1 MPSVMAN
8 RSATPRLL
16 RTLDLFSGCGGIATG
31 LAMCEGMSRSRF
43 SCVGAIDSWQAAC
56 DAFTENL
63 GVRADCCGVSRES
76 VASVLE
82 RVGDV
87 DVVTGGPPCQGFSTS
102 GKRALDDPRNQLA
115 KSFLDAIELAN
126 PRAFLMENVS
136 GFTTFQDGRL
146 MREVVGRAGE
156 MGFKVHAGVL
166 LASLHGVPQRR
177 RRFIMVGV
185 RGSEFRFPG
194 GGAPEERILDDAG
207 AEAGTLAVDQRP
219 EHGVEAWSFDD
230 ATSDLAPLRAGERRE
245 EYRCAPRNEYQRWA
259 RGTGGAPVD
268 HVAVAHRA
276 DFVRMMGFVRP
287 GESAMDPEV
296 QQRMPA
302 ELRPTSGFPNSYAR
316 IRGDLPSPTIT
327 RNFTTPSSANCIH
340 PHADRALSIREGA
353 RCQSFP
359 DSFRFAGS
367 LTDRRLMIGNAV
379 PPLLARSL
387 GQALLAS
394 LAGEVNPDSGA
405 GVGAGVAGLPG

>member
-1 MPSVMAN
+1 MTTRTS
-8 RSATPRLL
+8 TPRALK
-16 RTLDLFSGCGGIATG
+16 TLDLFSGCGGIATG
-31 LAMCEGMSRSRF
+31 FAMCDGPLRSRF
-43 SCVGAIDSWQAAC
+43 RCVGAIDSWQAAC
-56 DAFTENL
+56 DAFTDNL

-76 VASVLE
+76 VAAVLE

-146 MREVVGRAGE
+146 MHEVVERAGE

-177 RRFIMVGV
+177 RRFIMVGL
-185 RGSEFRFPG
+185 RKGEFRFPG
-194 GGAPEERILDDAG
+194 APDTAGGLFRD
-207 AEAGTLAVDQRP
+207 EAVLEVDQRP
-219 EHGVEAWSFDD
+219 EDGREQWTFDD
-230 ATSDLAPLRAGERRE
+230 ATSDLAPLNAGERRE
-245 EYRCAPRNEYQRWA
+245 EYGAEPQNDYQRWA
-259 RGTGGAPVD
+259 RGGAVSPVD
-268 HVAVAHRA
+268 HVAVGHGA
-276 DFVRMMGFVRP
+276 DFVRMMSFIRP
-287 GESAMDPEV
+287 GESAIDPQV
-296 QQRMPA
+296 QKRMPLA
-302 ELRPTSGFPNSYAR
+302 LRPKSGFPNSYAR
-316 IRGDLPSPTIT
+316 IRGDQPSPTIT

-340 PHADRALSIREGA
+340 PRADRALSIREGA

-359 DSFRFAGS
+359 DTFRFHGT

-379 PPLLARSL
+379 PPLLARAL
-387 GQALLAS
+387 GTALLGALAPSAAKAAAS
-394 LAGEVNPDSGA
+394 
-405 GVGAGVAGLPG
+405 

>member
-1 MPSVMAN
+1 MAN
-8 RSATPRLL
+8 RSATPCVFK
-16 RTLDLFSGCGGIATG
+16 TLDLFSGCGGIAAG
-31 LAMCEGMSRSRF
+31 LAMCEGRTRSRF
-43 SCVGAIDSWQAAC
+43 VCVGAIDSWQAAC
-56 DAFTENL
+56 DAFTDNI

-76 VASVLE
+76 VAGILE
-82 RVGDV
+82 RVGNV

-146 MREVVGRAGE
+146 MREVVERAGE
-156 MGFKVHAGVL
+156 MGFMVHAGVL

-177 RRFIMVGV
+177 RRFIMVGL
-185 RGSEFRFPG
+185 RKGAFRFPG
-194 GGAPEERILDDAG
+194 AADTGDRLFRDE
-207 AEAGTLAVDQRP
+207 TLLEVDQRP
-219 EHGVEAWSFDD
+219 EDGRELWTFDD

-245 EYRCAPRNEYQRWA
+245 EYLCPPRNDYQRWVRTDA
-259 RGTGGAPVD
+259 SSPTD
-268 HVAVAHRA
+268 HVAVGHGA
-276 DFVRMMGFVRP
+276 DFVRMMSFIRP
-287 GESAMDPEV
+287 GESAMDAPV
-296 QQRMPA
+296 QKRMPPA
-302 ELRPTSGFPNSYAR
+302 LRPKSGFPNSYAR
-316 IRGDLPSPTIT
+316 IRGDQPSPTIT

-359 DSFRFAGS
+359 DTFRFHGS

-379 PPLLARSL
+379 PPLLARAL
-387 GQALLAS
+387 GLTLLDALVPAGAQAAAS
-394 LAGEVNPDSGA
+394 
-405 GVGAGVAGLPG
+405 